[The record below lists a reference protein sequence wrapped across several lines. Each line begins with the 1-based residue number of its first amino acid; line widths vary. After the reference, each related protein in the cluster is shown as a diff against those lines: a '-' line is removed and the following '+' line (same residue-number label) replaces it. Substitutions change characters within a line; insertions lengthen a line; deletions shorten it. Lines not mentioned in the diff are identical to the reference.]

1 MTNYVYSDG
10 KGHNIIVKENVPV
23 MYAQYLADHGYELC
37 SITRG

>member
-1 MTNYVYSDG
+1 MTKYIYSNG

-23 MYAQYLADHGYELC
+23 SYAQYLVDHGYELH